1 MIAREELHELIDK
14 LPEREIPTVRG
25 LLRYLAGDPLLRALA
40 EAPIDD
46 EEETEKERAA
56 VAEGRAE
63 IARGEVYSWEEVR
76 AELEAM
82 DAEEAEADRRAKR
95 AS

>member
-14 LPEREIPTVRG
+14 LPERELPTVRG

-46 EEETEKERAA
+46 EEETVEEMDA
-56 VAEGRAE
+56 VAEAREAV
-63 IARGEVYSWEEVR
+63 ARGEVRPWEEVN
-76 AELEAM
+76 AELE
-82 DAEEAEADRRAKR
+82 RRARDEKGR
-95 AS
+95 SRKAS